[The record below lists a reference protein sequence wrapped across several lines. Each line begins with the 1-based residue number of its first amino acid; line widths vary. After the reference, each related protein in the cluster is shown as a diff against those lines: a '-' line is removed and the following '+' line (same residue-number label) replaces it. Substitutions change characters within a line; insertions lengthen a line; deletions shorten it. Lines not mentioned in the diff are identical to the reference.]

1 MLKKDKT
8 GIMEESFRR
17 MRSNLRFLTEDGDKK
32 CILMTSTISGEGKSF
47 ISINLALTFAFL
59 GCRVLVVGL
68 DIRRPRLAEYFRIKS
83 HVGMTSYLSDNED
96 KTWKI

>member
-1 MLKKDKT
+1 MGIIPYTKEGDRIEEGQN

-68 DIRRPRLAEYFRIKS
+68 DIDRKS
-83 HVGMTSYLSDNED
+83 VV
-96 KTWKI
+96 